1 MKLLCF
7 QARRF
12 RWQSH
17 EKSLPDVPDLFADQT
32 VEHALVAFIHAD
44 ATDAHPER
52 ASSVL
57 RQAVKHIKW
66 LARKREIQTVVLH
79 SFAHLG
85 GTGIETAAAKSA
97 ICDLAR
103 RLHGGGYQVW
113 TTPFGYNCAWDL
125 SVYGD
130 SVAKVWKQID

>member
-12 RWQSH
+12 HWETH
-17 EKSLPDVPDLFADQT
+17 EKSLPDVPDCFIDQQ

-44 ATDAHPER
+44 AADAHPER
-52 ASSVL
+52 APSVL
-57 RQAVKHIKW
+57 RQAVKHIRW
-66 LARKREIQTVVLH
+66 LARKRDIQMVVLH

-85 GTGIETAAAKSA
+85 GTGSELAAAESA
-97 ICDLAR
+97 IGDLAR
-103 RLHGGGYQVW
+103 RLRESGYQVR

-130 SVAKVWKQID
+130 SLAKVWKQID